1 MATEEKREKFSSRIG
16 FLLIAAGCAVGL
28 GNVWRFPYITGQCGG
43 ALFVLIFLAFLVTL
57 GLPYLIIEIAVG
69 RAARKSL
76 SEAFEVLGE
85 KNNGWRHNKYWMIAG
100 NYILMSFYGLVTG
113 WLLYYAVEFA
123 AGGFG
128 DGLTEEK
135 AGATFGGLLGAPGT
149 MTIYMIIC
157 SVVAFAIVALGVV
170 KGVERITKPLM
181 VLLLVMLNGMAI
193 NAAFMDGF
201 AEGMSYYLV
210 PDFSRVEKVGLMEVV
225 WSAMSHAFFTL
236 SIGIGA
242 IEIFGTY
249 ADKEHSVV
257 SEAIWIAVLDTIVAL
272 LAGVVIFPAC
282 FTYGVES
289 SAGPGLLFVT
299 LTTVFSNI
307 VGGKILGT
315 IFFIFMLCAAMTT
328 LIAVYE
334 NIITMCTELFR
345 ISRRK
350 SVIINFL
357 VVTALSM
364 PVLLGFNVLGFI
376 HPMGG
381 ESCILDFQDFLI
393 SNNILPLG
401 SVIFVLFIT
410 ARNGMQ
416 WKNFVAEVNTGSG
429 LKLSPKLF
437 WYFRYV
443 LPLAVIIVLIA
454 GYLQIFM
461 K

>member
-43 ALFVLIFLAFLVTL
+43 ALFVLVFLAFLILL
-57 GLPYLIIEIAVG
+57 GLPYLMIEIAVG
-69 RAARKSL
+69 RASRKSL
-76 SEAFEVLGE
+76 SEAFDVLGE
-85 KNNGWRHNKYWMIAG
+85 KGNGWRRNKYWMIAA

-113 WLLYYAVEFA
+113 WLCYYAAKFA
-123 AGGFG
+123 VGGFG
-128 DGLTEEK
+128 EGLTEEK
-135 AGATFGGLLGAPGT
+135 AGETFGALLADPGT
-149 MTIYMIIC
+149 MTFYMIIC
-157 SVVAFAIVALGVV
+157 SLIAFVVELGVV

-181 VLLLVMLNGMAI
+181 FLLLVLLVGMAV

-210 PDFSRVEKVGLMEVV
+210 PDFSRIEKVGLMEII

-249 ADKEHSVV
+249 ADKDHSIV

-272 LAGVVIFPAC
+272 QAGVVIFPAC
-282 FTYGVES
+282 FTYGVEP
-289 SAGPGLLFVT
+289 SAGSGLLFVT

-315 IFFIFMLCAAMTT
+315 VFFIFMLFAAMTT
-328 LIAVYE
+328 LITIYE
-334 NIITMCTELFR
+334 NIIMMCMELFGF
-345 ISRRK
+345 SRRK
-350 SVIINFL
+350 STIINFL
-357 VVTALSM
+357 VVTVLSM
-364 PVLLGFNVLGFI
+364 PVVLGFNVLDFI
-376 HPMGG
+376 HPLGD
-381 ESCILDFQDFLI
+381 ESCILDLQDFLV
-393 SNNILPLG
+393 SNNFLPLG
-401 SVIFVLFIT
+401 SVVFVLFIT

-416 WKNFVAEVNTGSG
+416 WKNFVAEVNTGAG

-443 LPLAVIIVLIA
+443 LPLAIAIVLIA